1 MAIFLQ
7 AATNGLLLGGVYG
20 LVSAGL
26 TLIFGVMRIVNF
38 AHGEFLMLGMFATY
52 WLGRASGLHPY
63 VLLVPVGVLMFG
75 VGLLVQ
81 RALIDRVL
89 GRTDEAQI
97 LLTVGLSAFLQ
108 GAALFVWG
116 ADYRTIPTPL
126 ASASVAVGPVYLS
139 VARLVAFGVAVVLA
153 AGLYVLLVRTDL
165 GRAMRAAAENREVA
179 LLLGIDTGRIYRLAF
194 GIGTG
199 LVGVAGALMAPVLA
213 TFPTVG
219 TLFALTAF
227 VVVVLG
233 GMGDIVGAMI
243 GGMIIGVT
251 EALIATY
258 VALDLAPLA
267 TFLIFL
273 LILLVRPQGLL
284 GKGRV

>member
-1 MAIFLQ
+1 MEIFLQ
-7 AATNGLLLGGVYG
+7 AAANGLLLGGVYG

-38 AHGEFLMLGMFATY
+38 AHGEFLMLGMFAAW
-52 WLGRASGLHPY
+52 WLVHLTGIHPY
-63 VLLVPVGVLMFG
+63 LALVPVGLLMFG
-75 VGLLVQ
+75 AGWLTQ
-81 RALIDRVL
+81 RVLIARVL
-89 GRTDEAQI
+89 GKTDEAQI
-97 LLTVGLSAFLQ
+97 LLTVGLAAFLQ
-108 GAALFVWG
+108 GGALFAWG
-116 ADYRTIPTPL
+116 ADYRTIATPL
-126 ASASVAVGPVYLS
+126 TSASLGIGGVYLS
-139 VARLVAFGVAVVLA
+139 TPRLVAFGVALLLA
-153 AGLYVLLVRTDL
+153 GGLYVLLVRTDA

-179 LLLGIDTGRIYRLAF
+179 LLLGIDTRRVYLLAF
-194 GIGTG
+194 GLGTG

-233 GMGDIVGAMI
+233 GMGDIVGAVL

-267 TFLIFL
+267 TFLIFV
-273 LILLVRPQGLL
+273 LILLVRPQGLF
-284 GKGRV
+284 GKGRL